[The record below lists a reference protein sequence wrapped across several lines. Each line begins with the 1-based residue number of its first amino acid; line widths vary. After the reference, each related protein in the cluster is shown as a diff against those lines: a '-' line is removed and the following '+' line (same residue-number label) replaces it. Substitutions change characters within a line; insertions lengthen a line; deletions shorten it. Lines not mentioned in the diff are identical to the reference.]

1 MTELVIHYRALAV
14 CVVLARLVS
23 VLATR
28 YKYLCFLVLASLSLY
43 AHCVLSVTSV
53 CPIVYNGTTIE
64 NKTTPFG

>member
-1 MTELVIHYRALAV
+1 MTALVIHYRSLTMS
-14 CVVLARLVS
+14 VVLAK
-23 VLATR
+23 LASLLTTR